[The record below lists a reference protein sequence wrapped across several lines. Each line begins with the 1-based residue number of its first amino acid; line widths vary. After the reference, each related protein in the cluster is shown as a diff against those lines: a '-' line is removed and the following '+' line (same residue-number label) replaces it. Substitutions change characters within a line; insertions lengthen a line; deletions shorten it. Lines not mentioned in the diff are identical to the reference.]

1 MFGGDEEDRTL
12 GLTDANRTLSQLS
25 YVPTLLSLL
34 FKYTTIAIKIQEK
47 KRNTY
52 CLRRKESNTK
62 TGWPLLPMNWTL
74 VVWNRHCENERL
86 I

>member
-47 KRNTY
+47 KRNKY
-52 CLRRKESNTK
+52 CLRRKERSTK
-62 TGWPLLPMNWTL
+62 IGWSLLPMNRIL
-74 VVWNRHCENERL
+74 VVWD
-86 I
+86 